1 MSEREGVQMPDV
13 YATISE
19 ADAATQER
27 LATILEPR
35 AADAQQRAMLDAYLS
50 QIELGPAARVLE
62 IGCGTGAVSR
72 IVAGR
77 PGVADVV
84 GIDPSPVFV
93 AKAREL
99 APAHTSLAYE
109 EGDWR
114 ALRFPDEDFDA
125 VVVHTTLCHI
135 PQPDRV
141 LAEAFRVLRRG
152 GTLAI
157 CDGDYSTITVALG
170 EFDPLQDCIE
180 AVKAAFSNDIW
191 LVRRPAHPAARSR
204 VRAARYTELRLP
216 ADRPARIHADA
227 RRPRRRH
234 ARRKGARRARALR
247 RAQGRGQAS
256 GGRRSVLRLHRLHE
270 LHRPQAGIALHVL
283 GVGQCAATDRRDH
296 LGEGAR
302 AVRFD

>member
-27 LATILEPR
+27 LATILELR
-35 AADAQQRAMLDAYLS
+35 AADPQQRAMLDAYLS

-77 PGVADVV
+77 PDVADVV
-84 GIDPSPVFV
+84 GIDPSAVLV

-99 APAHTSLAYE
+99 APAQANLAYE
-109 EGDWR
+109 EGDGR

-180 AVKAAFSNDIW
+180 AVKAAFINDIW
-191 LVRRPAHPAARSR
+191 LVRRLPTLLPAAGFELLSSRSHGYLQTSQPEYMLTLVDRGADTLAAWER
-204 VRAARYTELRLP
+204 VGPELCDALK
-216 ADRPARIHADA
+216 AEA
-227 RRPRRRH
+227 RRRADDDQFFGFIGFTSFI
-234 ARRKGARRARALR
+234 ARKPA
-247 RAQGRGQAS
+247 
-256 GGRRSVLRLHRLHE
+256 
-270 LHRPQAGIALHVL
+270 
-283 GVGQCAATDRRDH
+283 
-296 LGEGAR
+296 
-302 AVRFD
+302 

>member
-1 MSEREGVQMPDV
+1 MSGREAVPVPDV

-27 LATILEPR
+27 LATILELR
-35 AADAQQRAMLDAYLS
+35 AADPQQRAMLNAYLS

-72 IVAGR
+72 VVAGR

-99 APAHTSLAYE
+99 APAQANLAYE
-109 EGDWR
+109 EGDGR
-114 ALRFPDEDFDA
+114 ALRFPDQEFDA

-141 LAEAFRVLRRG
+141 LAEAFRVLHRG

-170 EFDPLQDCIE
+170 ELDPLQVCIE
-180 AVKAAFSNDIW
+180 AVKAAFINDMW
-191 LVRRPAHPAARSR
+191 LVRRLPSLLPAAGFELLGTRSHGYLQTSQPEYMLTLVDRGADTLAASER
-204 VRAARYTELRLP
+204 VGPELCAALKAE
-216 ADRPARIHADA
+216 A
-227 RRPRRRH
+227 RRRADDDRFYGSIGFTSFI
-234 ARRKGARRARALR
+234 ARKPA
-247 RAQGRGQAS
+247 
-256 GGRRSVLRLHRLHE
+256 
-270 LHRPQAGIALHVL
+270 
-283 GVGQCAATDRRDH
+283 
-296 LGEGAR
+296 
-302 AVRFD
+302 